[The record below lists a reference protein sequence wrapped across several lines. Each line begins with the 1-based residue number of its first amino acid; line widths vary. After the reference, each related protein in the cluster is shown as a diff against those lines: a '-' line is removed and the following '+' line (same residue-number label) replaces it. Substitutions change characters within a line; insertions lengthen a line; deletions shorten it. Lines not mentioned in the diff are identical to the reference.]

1 MLLGSPVAEF
11 AAVTKA
17 VPNVCR
23 KITPKMAIA
32 MTADV
37 PARAMVFAVRVER
50 AWRSSPEYAALMKG

>member
-1 MLLGSPVAEF
+1 MELGSPVAEL
-11 AAVTKA
+11 AAVTNA

-32 MTADV
+32 TTAAV
-37 PARAMVFAVRVER
+37 PARAMTFAVRVEC